1 MKVLFIYFLK
11 SSIVILKKLD
21 NLSTQINIWL
31 LIYDAYHVLVMAM
44 KWVERLYYC
53 ITFAQIKFASGSI
66 YCTFGKTVSHFKH
79 S

>member
-11 SSIVILKKLD
+11 SSIVILKLD

-44 KWVERLYYC
+44 K
-53 ITFAQIKFASGSI
+53 
-66 YCTFGKTVSHFKH
+66 
-79 S
+79 